1 MSPSSI
7 FSTNCKG
14 VKKAFKSDV
23 TLAVARFLQTNSPES
38 VHLLINTTWSW
49 QPPVPQEIENNRA
62 AFILVQKSSIFDTK
76 ESPICAY
83 VHLCLDFRGKR
94 CLSETCPALT
104 FRAGG
109 DHIERQGEAQGEK
122 EQLQTYHRM
131 FVDEEEDSITT
142 TTNLFEFPSNLFV

>member
-7 FSTNCKG
+7 FSKNCKG
-14 VKKAFKSDV
+14 IEKAFKCDA
-23 TLAVARFLQTNSPES
+23 TMAAARFFSRVSPPLNQHNIVLAAS
-38 VHLLINTTWSW
+38 TSS
-49 QPPVPQEIENNRA
+49 PSEIENNRA
-62 AFILVQKSSIFDTK
+62 AFILVQKSCIFDTK